1 MDYKTIGIS
10 GNPGTGKKT
19 IAKLLAN
26 RINYELIILNDFA
39 KENNALKH
47 ISKNT
52 EVVDEEVVRKKL
64 KNRIAKK
71 TILAGHFLADVIDQD
86 NIDIIIVLR
95 CSPKELIK
103 RYTERKYEKNKI
115 KNNLITELIG
125 LIAYECIEKFG
136 KKKIFELNTTD
147 IDPEETVK
155 IIKSILDSKEHKK
168 NNIDWTSE
176 YINDENLRKYI
187 I

>member
-1 MDYKTIGIS
+1 MDYKIIGIS

-26 RINYELIILNDFA
+26 KIDYELIILNDFA

-47 ISKNT
+47 ISKNID
-52 EVVDEEVVRKKL
+52 VVDEELVRKKL
-64 KNRIAKK
+64 KNKIVKK
-71 TILAGHFLADVIDQD
+71 TILAGHFLSDVIDQD

-103 RYTERKYEKNKI
+103 RYAERKYEKNKI
-115 KNNLITELIG
+115 KNNLITE
-125 LIAYECIEKFG
+125 
-136 KKKIFELNTTD
+136 
-147 IDPEETVK
+147 ETVR
-155 IIKSILDSKEHKK
+155 IIISILNSKEHKK
-168 NNIDWTSE
+168 DNIDWTSE
-176 YINDENLRKYI
+176 YINDDNLRKYI